1 MYDAARRF
9 TEAGHEVL
17 LVDQYDGD
25 VFDAY
30 DDALDF
36 ATLIGYP
43 ELMRRA
49 LAATEGLRDGF
60 AVAGFSNG
68 AGMAEFIATRR
79 RVGGVLMFS
88 GALPL
93 IALHEDTWPDGVPA
107 QIHYTADDPFRTQ
120 QHIDSVASAVRAAG
134 ATIEV
139 FDYPGDGHLFT
150 DASLIKEYDEA
161 SAELFWERVL
171 SFCTRF

>member
-1 MYDAARRF
+1 MHDAAHRF

-25 VFDAY
+25 VFNAY

-43 ELMRRA
+43 ELMKPALGATEA
-49 LAATEGLRDGF
+49 LADGF
-60 AVAGFSNG
+60 GVAGFSNG

-79 RVGGVLMFS
+79 RVGGVLLFS

-93 IALHEDTWPDGVPA
+93 IALHEDTWPAGV
-107 QIHYTADDPFRTQ
+107 
-120 QHIDSVASAVRAAG
+120 
-134 ATIEV
+134 
-139 FDYPGDGHLFT
+139 T
-150 DASLIKEYDEA
+150 DASLSQEYDEA
-161 SAELFWERVL
+161 AAELFWERVL
-171 SFCTRF
+171 AFCAKA